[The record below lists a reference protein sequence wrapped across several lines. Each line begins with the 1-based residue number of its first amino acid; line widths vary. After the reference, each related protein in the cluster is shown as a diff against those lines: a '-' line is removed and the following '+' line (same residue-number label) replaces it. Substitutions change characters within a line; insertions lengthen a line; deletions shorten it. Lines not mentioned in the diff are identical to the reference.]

1 MTSLVSTAEQADTEG
16 SACRVQFLI
25 ARGQRQAET
34 LRQFEIGSIINCEPK
49 LHGQLETWS
58 TLGLRFR
65 HKLYWQLMQESP
77 KR

>member
-1 MTSLVSTAEQADTEG
+1 
-16 SACRVQFLI
+16 
-25 ARGQRQAET
+25 
-34 LRQFEIGSIINCEPK
+34 
-49 LHGQLETWS
+49 LETWS